1 MKLEAATELIGGGL
15 GVVLGW
21 WGGGDPWLGGSGGL
35 SVAGLDLGSFT
46 WRCFTPEEPHLPSVM
61 GVFFLCF

>member
-21 WGGGDPWLGGSGGL
+21 WVRWVVRGGVRSWFFYLAVFHARGAPPPLGDGRVFLVFL
-35 SVAGLDLGSFT
+35 IH
-46 WRCFTPEEPHLPSVM
+46 WR
-61 GVFFLCF
+61 